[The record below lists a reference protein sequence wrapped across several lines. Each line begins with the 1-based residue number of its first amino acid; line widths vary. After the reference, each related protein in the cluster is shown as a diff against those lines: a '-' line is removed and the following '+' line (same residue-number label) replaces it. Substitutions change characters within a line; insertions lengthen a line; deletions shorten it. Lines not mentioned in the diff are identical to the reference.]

1 MQHTLSNHR
10 SERDSRNAHWNW
22 GARDRLLREEED
34 QLWAAYW
41 KAEQTRRK
49 LDRGELTETQARHV
63 LAPTGPGLGRA
74 LDHER
79 IAAGTVE
86 TY

>member
-49 LDRGELTETQARHV
+49 LDRGELTETQARM
-63 LAPTGPGLGRA
+63 T
-74 LDHER
+74 LDQATANAKARKQEYDDFVASR
-79 IAAGTVE
+79 
-86 TY
+86 